1 MVSERLRSLAGI
13 MIAVRVS
20 DWGMR
25 WPAFRRVPAP
35 VLQGLG
41 VPVAVTAAFITGA
54 AASAVIIADATA
66 PPDAAAVAYTTSA
79 VDDEA
84 PEVPTGSRDPT
95 YVEMKNVDFH
105 LGPDVILHIRALR
118 GTMRSRTARHIVFD
132 DKSSFVIRIN
142 TGEVG
147 VTPEDLTRLLNSHVF
162 AYPGAPLRA
171 LKVRIEGN
179 ELVQTGRLRKGVSLP
194 FEIRSTVDLTPSG
207 EIRIHAV
214 RTRVFGIGVGRLMRA
229 FRIELDDMLDL
240 DKARGA
246 RVVDNDILLDVTRAL
261 PPPLIRGRLSRVH
274 IEGNQ
279 LVQHFAPLD
288 GDGALQHRPVPDAA
302 ARNYMFYRGGVLQFG
317 KLVMLDADLQIVDL
331 DPRDAFR
338 FDIDR
343 YERQLVAGYSK
354 TLGDMGLEVFMK
366 DLDDSPPL
374 RAERKSRAG
383 H

>member
-1 MVSERLRSLAGI
+1 
-13 MIAVRVS
+13 
-20 DWGMR
+20 MR
-25 WPAFRRVPAP
+25 WPALRRVPAP
-35 VLQGLG
+35 VLRGLG
-41 VPVAVTAAFITGA
+41 VPLAITAAFLAGA
-54 AASAVIIADATA
+54 VASAVIAADAASPTEA
-66 PPDAAAVAYTTSA
+66 QFVADTTGAGDTESA
-79 VDDEA
+79 EPA
-84 PEVPTGSRDPT
+84 TGAGDPT

-105 LGPDVILHIRALR
+105 LGPDVILHIRRLR

-132 DKSSFVIRIN
+132 DKSSFAIRIN

-147 VTPEDLTRLLNSHVF
+147 VTPEDLTRLLNAHVF

-171 LKVRIEGN
+171 LNVRIEGN
-179 ELVQTGRLRKGVSLP
+179 ELVQTGRLKKGVSLP
-194 FEIRSTVDLTPSG
+194 FEIRSTVDLTPEG

-229 FRIELDDMLDL
+229 FHIELDDMLNL

-261 PPPLIRGRLSRVH
+261 PPPAIRGRLSRVH

-279 LVQHFAPLD
+279 LVQHFVPLD
-288 GDGALQHRPVPDAA
+288 GDGALPPRPVPDPT

-354 TLGDMGLEVFMK
+354 TLRDMGLEVFMK
-366 DLDDSPPL
+366 DLDDAAPL
-374 RAERKSRAG
+374 RAERPVQRNR
-383 H
+383 